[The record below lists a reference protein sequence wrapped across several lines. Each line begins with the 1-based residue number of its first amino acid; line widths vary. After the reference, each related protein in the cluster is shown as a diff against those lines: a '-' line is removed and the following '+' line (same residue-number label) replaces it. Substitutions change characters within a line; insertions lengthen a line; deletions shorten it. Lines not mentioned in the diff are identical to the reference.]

1 MLSRGS
7 FRLVPVGP
15 AEAPSVGE
23 VFRSVYGDAYVDP
36 SVYQPQ
42 ALLRKIDR
50 GQLHAM
56 LALDAD
62 GRPAGYVAI
71 GAETPN
77 PFLWEEK
84 RLVVVPEYNKTDLG
98 MALITLWE
106 DPSVWPARI
115 EGLFGAPVCH
125 HYFSQIFC
133 AKSGWVAS
141 TLQLDLFDAAIL
153 QERPEGLSRVSCVQF
168 FSPMP
173 PAPAPSYWPGEYG
186 EFLAT
191 ISRARQE
198 SPGILST
205 APLPAAPATKWATTP
220 PPSSRNLHVTVSHI
234 GGDWPEAVR
243 GLLDEARRQ
252 QAVSLQMVL
261 DTSCAWIGE
270 AVRILRAHGFFLGG
284 LAPRWFGAD
293 GLLMQRVTA
302 DTRYDLLKLY
312 SAPAQQLLEFIRA
325 DRRSVRQ
332 ESEAAGD

>member
-1 MLSRGS
+1 MAETS
-7 FRLVPVGP
+7 FRLQRLDETNAAYVP
-15 AEAPSVGE
+15 E

-42 ALLRKIDR
+42 ELLRKIDR

-62 GRPAGYVAI
+62 GRPAGYASL

-77 PFLWEEK
+77 PFLWENK
-84 RLVVVPEYNKTDLG
+84 GLVVIPEYKNTDVG
-98 MALITLWE
+98 TTLVTVWGN
-106 DPSVWPARI
+106 PSDWPAQV
-115 EGLFGAPVCH
+115 EGLFGATVCH
-125 HYFSQIFC
+125 HYFAQIFC
-133 AKSGWVAS
+133 AKAGWVAS

-153 QERPEGLSRVSCVQF
+153 QDRPEGLSRVSCVQF

-191 ISRARQE
+191 ISCARQE
-198 SPGILST
+198 PPGILST
-205 APLPAAPATKWATTP
+205 ASLPAATKTILETKAT
-220 PPSSRNLHVTVSHI
+220 PSSRSLRVNVFRI
-234 GGDWPEAVR
+234 GGDWPEVVR
-243 GLLDEARRQ
+243 DLLAEARLQRV
-252 QAVSLQMVL
+252 VSLQMFL
-261 DTSCAWIGE
+261 DTSCDCIGE
-270 AVRILRAHGFFLGG
+270 AVRILRSHGFFLGG

-302 DTRYDLLKLY
+302 ETRYDLLKLY

-325 DRRSVRQ
+325 DRKK
-332 ESEAAGD
+332 